1 MIEFSSYRSVLIK
14 QIKAITGIET
24 IMSETSGKQPPYPF
38 IGLKFTTIGE
48 EVGRETSYIEGTT
61 EFTEQDIEIVLSVT
75 TYSDKLEVSADTA
88 YKAYTF
94 FKKSGVDA
102 LSDNR
107 IVVVKIEQITNRDTF
122 INIDYERRH
131 GFDVRLRVRGQLTN
145 EVAPIE
151 ALNI

>member
-1 MIEFSSYRSVLIK
+1 MIEFSSYREVFIK
-14 QIKAITGIET
+14 QIKAITGIQT
-24 IMSETSGKQPPYPF
+24 IMSDTSGKQPPYPF

-75 TYSDKLEVSADTA
+75 SYSDKLDVSADTA
-88 YKAYTF
+88 YKAYKF
-94 FKKSGVDA
+94 FKKSGIDA
-102 LSDNR
+102 LSDNH

-145 EVAPIE
+145 EVTPIE

>member
-1 MIEFSSYRSVLIK
+1 MIEFSSYRNVITKNL
-14 QIKAITGIET
+14 KAITGITT
-24 IMSETSGKQPPYPF
+24 IMSESNDPQPPYPF

-75 TYSDKLEVSADTA
+75 SYSDKLDVSADTA

-102 LSDNR
+102 LSDNH

-145 EVAPIE
+145 EVTPIE